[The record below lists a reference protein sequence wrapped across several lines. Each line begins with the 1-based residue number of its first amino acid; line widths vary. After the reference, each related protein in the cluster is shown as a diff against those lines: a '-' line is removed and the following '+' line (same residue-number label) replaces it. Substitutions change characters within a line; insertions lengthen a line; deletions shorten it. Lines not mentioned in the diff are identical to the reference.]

1 MKAVLESG
9 SFHTRG
15 IQTSNDSVEISISGS
30 KSESNRLLILQAQF
44 PNISIENLSD
54 SDDTEVLKK
63 GLQVANGEV
72 DVHHAGTAMRFLTAY
87 FAVKEG
93 AEITLT
99 GSKRMQERPIA
110 ILVDA
115 LRSIGAEIE
124 YLKND
129 GFPPLKIKGRNL
141 QKTNVSIQ
149 SNVSSQYISALMLVA
164 PMLQNGLNVKLEGK
178 TTSLPYIE
186 MTLSLMTR
194 IGVKAQFNKNEIIIS
209 STKNIQDISL
219 VVESDWSSASYFYS
233 LVALSG
239 VNATN
244 KIVLKS
250 YIQGSIQG
258 DAALDE
264 IYRALGVKTV
274 FNDVEK
280 SITISKIETRLPDC
294 LSFDLSNTPDLAQTI
309 SVSCFGLGIACKLT
323 GLHTLKIKETDR
335 LLALKTEL
343 EKLGATVEVDET
355 SLTLKRATSI
365 KTNAV
370 IETYQDHRMAMA
382 FAPLFLKT
390 NLTINNAEVVSK
402 SYPNFWND
410 LQKFGID
417 LALIP

>member
-124 YLKND
+124 YLKNN

-149 SNVSSQYISALMLVA
+149 SNVSSQYISALLLVA

-186 MTLSLMTR
+186 MTLSLLTR

-343 EKLGATVEVDET
+343 EKLGATVEVDEN
-355 SLTLKRATSI
+355 SLILKRATSI

-382 FAPLFLKT
+382 FASLFLKT